1 MANISNYEKQWCE
14 ENGITIDDYKVNY
27 STSQKDKIKS
37 EIKARIEQAK
47 QIEKE
52 AKEAER
58 IAIKEAKQIEK
69 EAIKQMVKKEKEQE
83 KMDARN
89 AKIGSYGDWAT
100 GFEFD
105 EKGNIVNT
113 TPNIIYLFE
122 NHPDF
127 KDKLCYDSYT
137 NKYIYR
143 KVTGDIYFND
153 AFYRDCQ
160 VLKEKYI
167 KGYHPNQTIDVLKT
181 IATRRTFNSA
191 TDMLNKLKWDGVE
204 RLETLFIDQLG
215 VDDTKLNREIT
226 KQWLVGAIQRLYE
239 PGCQNENMLILT
251 GNQGNGKSSTLKW
264 LAGPFGFDESISISS
279 TEQDYGMKLQN
290 CWICCF
296 DEYAGLTKKEAAEYK
311 NWLSKQIDSFRA
323 PYGRT
328 VEDYPRHNCYC
339 ATTNESAFL
348 KDHTGGQ
355 ERRMWVLK
363 CNSTLEDG
371 FAKYNS
377 RTDKLW
383 RQIMAEAVHI
393 YKNSENFIP
402 YIPKEMYEEL
412 QAVQRKYKEYTSD
425 NVGEMLLEILNRPY
439 WLKKN
444 GDVDSVDDLIK
455 QIKNGYSY
463 RPANIDEQLSHLNH
477 ISHAAV
483 KRIMKDCLGMMKKH
497 EYMRYA
503 LDGHWCVV
511 NKSKRINNK
520 IDKYYIRGKWIDM
533 NTCRY
538 VENKLVYDSLKSV
551 VDDMTTQP
559 DDNGC
564 WEHPTCCH
572 NALTMIGLQD

>member
-37 EIKARIEQAK
+37 EMKTRIEQAK

-83 KMDARN
+83 KTDARN
-89 AKIGSYGDWAT
+89 AKIDSYGDWAT

-538 VENKLVYDSLKSV
+538 VENKLEYDSLKSV

-559 DDNGC
+559 DDN
-564 WEHPTCCH
+564 E
-572 NALTMIGLQD
+572 LKMIGL